1 MGKRTS
7 YSFKKYYLFKKE
19 RFLKDNLESIPH
31 TFLKSLYLT
40 NSTIIASA
48 YMHSTRCIKQP
59 SQLNAT
65 ILADLHSICLCHQAS
80 TIGHR
85 QPSYQRLRHGISYL
99 LRLVLLKTLTCVLYR
114 SSYLF
119 LRMHF
124 FSFLLKVNTL
134 SSLSTRLCALISQA
148 TNVRCS

>member
-99 LRLVLLKTLTCVLYR
+99 LRLVLLKTLTLVQRAFCTDL
-114 SSYLF
+114 LI
-119 LRMHF
+119 F
-124 FSFLLKVNTL
+124 FFECTFFHSCLK
-134 SSLSTRLCALISQA
+134 
-148 TNVRCS
+148 